1 MTPARANPFS
11 TERIETILRFRPEW
25 IGESWGAIESRLEG
39 AGWRGAVTGP
49 HGSGKTTFLEALAP
63 RLRSRGFE
71 VEMLFLNRQSRQ
83 IDESFYEVIDRDSIV
98 LFDGSELL
106 GPLGWRRFQ
115 SVPLY
120 STEDQN
126 ERQRMLKYTPEHM
139 HCIARGARRSRAR
152 ALCPTTLP
160 LTTARALLPRRPRCG
175 GR

>member
-83 IDESFYEVIDRDSIV
+83 IDESSYEVIDRDSIV

-106 GPLGWRRFQ
+106 GPLGWRRFLHRRLRDRLCRWLLD
-115 SVPLY
+115 SSGRHWYVLKLEG
-120 STEDQN
+120 SSAL
-126 ERQRMLKYTPEHM
+126 QRF
-139 HCIARGARRSRAR
+139 RRV
-152 ALCPTTLP
+152 T
-160 LTTARALLPRRPRCG
+160 
-175 GR
+175 